1 VKESGRGRERP
12 DIEAATRGGDW
23 GQGMEGEGVP
33 DEATLKQAL
42 FWTQIYS
49 EILTFEENTLSRMQ
63 TLMAGQ
69 SIEARR
75 EIELTNIPVVVAQAE
90 RFRMRRGYWSARVL
104 EIRSMEKSNP

>member
-1 VKESGRGRERP
+1 MRGRERP

-23 GQGMEGEGVP
+23 GQGMEGEGAP

-42 FWTQIYS
+42 FWTQIYN

-63 TLMAGQ
+63 ALMVGH

-75 EIELTNIPVVVAQAE
+75 EIELTNIPVIAAQAE
-90 RFRMRRGYWSARVL
+90 KFRMRHGYWSVRVQ
-104 EIRSMEKSNP
+104 EIRSMEKLKP